1 VLASASVVSG
11 TPLDPHSPQARAIAD
26 LFNDTLIVCAV
37 IFAIV
42 TVLVTYAV
50 YRFRDRKSPAPV
62 QTEGNTRFEVA
73 WTIAPALVLV
83 GIFSLTVRAVNGSD
97 PPADREPDITV
108 IAHQWWW
115 EVQYKSGAVA
125 ANEIHIPAG
134 KPLVVAI
141 KTADVVHDFWVPDLA
156 RKIDAVPGRTS
167 TIWIQAD
174 APGEYLGACAEYCG
188 AQHAWMRILVVAQ
201 SEEEYQAWESHTR
214 EVAPMPTA
222 TDATAGAILFE
233 QMTCVKCHNI
243 SQSPVLWR
251 PGQKDAPHAGPDLTH
266 IASRTTLGAGVMQ
279 NTPAELARWL
289 KDPQDVK
296 EGSHMPNVQLTDEQI
311 ADFVAYFETLK

>member
-1 VLASASVVSG
+1 MLASAFVVSG
-11 TPLDPHSPQARAIAD
+11 TPLAPHSPQARAIAD

-37 IFAIV
+37 IFVIV

-50 YRFRDRKSPAPV
+50 YRFRDKKSAPPV
-62 QTEGNTRFEVA
+62 QTEGNTRFEVM

-83 GIFSLTVRAVNGSD
+83 GIFSLTVRAMNGSD
-97 PPADREPDITV
+97 PAADREPDLTV

-115 EVQYKSGAVA
+115 EVRYKSGAVT
-125 ANEIHIPAG
+125 ANEIHIPTG
-134 KPLVVAI
+134 KALVVAI

-167 TIWIQAD
+167 TIWMQAD
-174 APGEYLGACAEYCG
+174 EAGEYLGACAEYCG

-201 SEEEYQAWESHTR
+201 PEAEFAAWEQHALER
-214 EVAPMPTA
+214 APEPV
-222 TDATAGAILFE
+222 TDESVRGAHLFT
-233 QMTCVKCHNI
+233 QMTCVRCHTITGNGD
-243 SQSPVLWR
+243 VAAL
-251 PGQKDAPHAGPDLTH
+251 AGPDLTH
-266 IASRTTLGAGVMQ
+266 LASRTTLGAGVMK
-279 NTPAELARWL
+279 NSPSELSRWL

-296 EGSHMPNVQLTDEQI
+296 EGSHMPNVQLSEAQI